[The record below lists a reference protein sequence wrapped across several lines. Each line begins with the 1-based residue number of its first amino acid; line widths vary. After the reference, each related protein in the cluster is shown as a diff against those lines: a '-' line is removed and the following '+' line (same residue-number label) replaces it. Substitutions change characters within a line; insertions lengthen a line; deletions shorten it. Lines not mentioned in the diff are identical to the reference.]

1 MKSNFKQARS
11 ACGIGTQRQREGCFL
26 FRQVIFRPA
35 VFCLLCF
42 LSNTADCTATCC
54 PQRHTTASFGLS
66 DIAYVSFFVILLPSF
81 EFMLRCNY
89 LNLLRFLCC
98 ITTKSILTGLIKIT
112 FLSKKFLE
120 AHMTASIVSFHNV
133 LWSWHLA
140 SRSHFVILALH
151 SWTHWQSSFDKCA
164 TMRAASH
171 LYDFYPL
178 RFVAGTACQSVHE
191 TLFTDKLLLP
201 KESQTT
207 RFLRSSTQKLKGMWV
222 NAKLN
227 GKVLLN
233 VALLFEKKLVRE
245 QLLS

>member
-1 MKSNFKQARS
+1 
-11 ACGIGTQRQREGCFL
+11 
-26 FRQVIFRPA
+26 
-35 VFCLLCF
+35 
-42 LSNTADCTATCC
+42 
-54 PQRHTTASFGLS
+54 
-66 DIAYVSFFVILLPSF
+66 
-81 EFMLRCNY
+81 
-89 LNLLRFLCC
+89 
-98 ITTKSILTGLIKIT
+98 
-112 FLSKKFLE
+112 
-120 AHMTASIVSFHNV
+120 MTASIVSFHNV

-140 SRSHFVILALH
+140 ARSHFVILALH

-201 KESQTT
+201 KESPTT
-207 RFLRSSTQKLKGMWV
+207 RFLRSSTRKVKGMWV

-233 VALLFEKKLVRE
+233 VALLFEKKHQGATAQLNAAYHQCQVWFLSFKLTSEVVCLTIFFEFNVLHTRTAARKDQEME
-245 QLLS
+245 QQGEVQHDVELRTTWWG